1 MRNSKVIVGAGFS
14 LSVLLIACIAIVGMH
29 YMSSIHRDMEDI
41 VTVRNVKIDLVYRL
55 LIIGRDR
62 SLSLNRMVLLRDPF
76 AIDEETQRFSGYARE
91 FITVREKF
99 ETMGLDPTERMAF
112 EKVLAEVRIASST
125 QMEMVELLQ
134 RGNREESSD
143 YLLNKAI
150 VAQRG
155 VEEKF
160 NDIIVLQR
168 ALAAKAFAEASTAY
182 RTAYVAM
189 LGLGL
194 AAGLLAAAIAV
205 YVTRKTHL
213 AEVQLREANIN
224 LEAKVEKRTHDLQNS
239 NEKLQNTINT
249 LSSTQKELI
258 QAGKMASLGSL
269 VAGISHEINTPIG
282 ISVTSASSLQDEA
295 RRLRMEFDQGSMKRS
310 SLEQYMIHAD
320 EASDILLRNLKRAAE
335 MVRSFKQVAV
345 DQTSDE
351 RRSIN
356 LHAYMDEII
365 LSLHPNLKRTSLQV
379 VNICDESIT
388 INTLPGAIYQIISN
402 FVMNSIIHAYD
413 PGHVGFIKI
422 SARMLGD
429 DIMLE
434 YSDDGK
440 GIADNDIEH
449 VFDPFFTTKRG
460 QGGSGLGLNI
470 VYNLVRTTLQG
481 TILIESKLGSG
492 TTFKVKFPVLL
503 PLNG

>member
-14 LSVLLIACIAIVGMH
+14 LSIMLIAGIAIVGMH
-29 YMSSIHRDMEDI
+29 YMSSIHQDMEDI

-76 AIDEETQRFSGYARE
+76 EIDEETQRFSGYARD
-91 FITVREKF
+91 FIHVREKF
-99 ETMGLDPTERMAF
+99 EAMGLDPTERMAF

-134 RGNREESSD
+134 RGNRADSYE

-155 VEEKF
+155 VEDKF

-168 ALAAKAFAEASTAY
+168 SLADKAFAEASTAY
-182 RTAYVAM
+182 RTANVAM

-213 AEVQLREANIN
+213 VEVQLREVNIN
-224 LEAKVEKRTHDLQNS
+224 LEAKVERRTHDLQAS

-282 ISVTSASSLQDEA
+282 ISVTSASSLQDEV

-335 MVRSFKQVAV
+335 IVRSFKQVAV

-351 RRSIN
+351 SRSIN
-356 LHAYMDEII
+356 LHAYVDEII
-365 LSLHPNLKRTSLQV
+365 LSLHPYLKRTSLQV
-379 VNICDESIT
+379 VNICDENIT

-413 PGHVGFIKI
+413 PGQVGFIKI

-440 GIADNDIEH
+440 GVPAQNIKQ
-449 VFDPFFTTKRG
+449 VFDPFFTTRRE

-470 VYNLVRTTLQG
+470 VYNLVTNSLQG
-481 TILIESKLGSG
+481 TISIESNSGSG
-492 TTFKVKFPVLL
+492 TGFKIRFPAILHQE
-503 PLNG
+503 